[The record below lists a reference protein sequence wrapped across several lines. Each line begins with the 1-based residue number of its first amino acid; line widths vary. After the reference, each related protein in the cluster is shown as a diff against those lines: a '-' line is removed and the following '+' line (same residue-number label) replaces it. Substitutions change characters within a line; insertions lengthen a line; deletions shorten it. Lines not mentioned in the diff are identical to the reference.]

1 MGGINMMKV
10 LIGGIAAG
18 VVINL
23 GQFVVHMY
31 LLADA
36 SAAIMAAMGGPS
48 EPTGMMIGIFNV
60 LGFATGLTM
69 IGVYAAIRPRCGPG
83 IGTAIGAGI
92 IVFILSELIPVM
104 FWVAAGVIGFGDYL
118 PFLIATF
125 VMLCAAAVAGAALY
139 SEDEAG
145 EAA

>member
-18 VVINL
+18 VVINI

-31 LLADA
+31 LLAEA
-36 SAAIMAAMGGPS
+36 SAAMMESMGAP

-60 LGFATGLTM
+60 LGFATGITM

-83 IGTAIGAGI
+83 VGTAIGAGI

-104 FWVAAGVIGFGDYL
+104 FWVASGVIGLGDYV
-118 PFLIATF
+118 PFFIATF
-125 VMLCAAAVAGAALY
+125 VLLCAAAVAGAALY

>member
-31 LLADA
+31 LRADA
-36 SAAIMAAMGGPS
+36 SAAIMEAMGGPT

-60 LGFATGLTM
+60 LGFATGITM

-104 FWVAAGVIGFGDYL
+104 FWIASGVFSFGDYL
-118 PFLIATF
+118 PFFIATF
-125 VMLCAAAVAGAALY
+125 VLLCAAAAAGAALY